1 MIEKIKR
8 TLLEENLIEKGDTV
22 LVGLSGGPDSLCL
35 FDCLCSIREELDLVL
50 MAVHVNHRLRP
61 DVCDEEQERVEK
73 WCYNLD
79 IPCYSM
85 KVNCLEMAKEKSMT
99 SEEAGR
105 EARYEAFLRASRTIK
120 PIPEKS
126 VKIALA
132 HNLEDQGETILM
144 RILRGTGTDGL
155 AGMDYRRQWL
165 EDTVIVRPLLGT
177 SRREIEKYLEE
188 KNLVANQD
196 ATNKEP
202 IYQRNK
208 LRLELIPYIEEHY
221 NPNITDGLNRLG
233 ENARGDRNYF
243 QTLAKDAIEKA
254 SIASIEKG
262 RYSLEKLLDMEA
274 PVRKRAYVMIL
285 AEIGLDQDFTSAH
298 IEAINHLLVQG
309 KTGTSINLP
318 RAYKVEVQYEDVFF
332 YKEDTEASSKAL
344 PMDLLCSKLKLPEG
358 AMVRTRQAGDFISL
372 DMVGRKKIQ
381 DFFIDEKIPRS
392 SRDELPLVAKG
403 GQVIAILGEDILLS
417 EAVSEIITEEENVGP
432 GFGLIRTR
440 VAKGYKLKFEGGYWI
455 IEQTS

>member
-35 FDCLCSIREELDLVL
+35 FNCLCNIRGEMDLQL

-61 DVCDEEQERVEK
+61 GVCDEEQERVEK
-73 WCYNLD
+73 WCHELD

-85 KVNCLEMAKEKSMT
+85 AVNCLLMAKEKSMT

-105 EARYEAFLRASRTIK
+105 EARYEAYLRASRTIK
-120 PIPEKS
+120 KIPGKS

-155 AGMDYRRQWL
+155 AGMDYRRDWL
-165 EDTVIVRPLLGT
+165 ENTVIIRPLLGI
-177 SRREIEKYLEE
+177 SRREIEKYLDE
-188 KNLVANQD
+188 KGLIANLDKSNQ
-196 ATNKEP
+196 EP

-208 LRLELIPYIEEHY
+208 LRLELIPYLKEHY
-221 NPNITDGLNRLG
+221 NPNITDTLNRLG
-233 ENARGDRNYF
+233 ENARGDRDYF
-243 QTLAKDAIEKA
+243 QTLAKEGIKKA
-254 SIASIEKG
+254 FIDRG
-262 RYSLEKLLDMEA
+262 RYILKSLLDLEG

-285 AEIGLDQDFTSAH
+285 AEIGLEQDFTYAH
-298 IEAINHLLVQG
+298 IEALNHLLEQG
-309 KTGTSINLP
+309 KTGTSLYLP
-318 RAYKVEVQYEDVFF
+318 RGYRVRIQYEEVLF
-332 YKEDTEASSKAL
+332 YNEDLGIVNKAL
-344 PMDLLCSKLKLPEG
+344 PIDLLCSKLKLPEG
-358 AMVRTRQAGDFISL
+358 TVVRTREPGDLISL

-381 DFFIDEKIPRS
+381 DFFVDEKIPRN

-403 GQVIAILGEDILLS
+403 NDIIAILGEDILLN
-417 EAVSEIITEEENVGP
+417 EAVTEIITEEENVGP

-440 VAKGYKLKFEGGYWI
+440 VAKGYRLKFEGGYWI

>member
-8 TLLEENLIEKGDTV
+8 ALLEENLIEKGDTV

-35 FDCLCSIREELDLVL
+35 FDCLCNIREELGLML

-61 DVCDEEQERVEK
+61 DVCDQEQERVEK
-73 WCYNLD
+73 WCYDLD

-85 KVNCLEMAKEKSMT
+85 KVNCLDMAKERSMT

-120 PIPEKS
+120 RVPGKS

-155 AGMDYRRQWL
+155 GGMDYRRQWL
-165 EDTVIVRPLLGT
+165 EDTLIVRPLLGT
-177 SRREIEKYLEE
+177 SRIDIEKYLEE
-188 KNLVANQD
+188 KGLVANQD
-196 ATNKEP
+196 RTNQEP

-221 NPNITDGLNRLG
+221 NPNITDCLNRLG

-254 SIASIEKG
+254 SIEKG
-262 RYSLEKLLDMEA
+262 RYSIQKMLDMEA

-285 AEIGLDQDFTSAH
+285 AEIGLEQDFTFAH
-298 IEAINHLLVQG
+298 IEAINHLLVQR
-309 KTGTSINLP
+309 KTGSSIDLP
-318 RAYKVEVQYEDVFF
+318 RGYRVKVQYEDVIF
-332 YKEDTEASSKAL
+332 YNENKGNANKAL
-344 PMDLLCSKLKLPEG
+344 PMDILCSKLKLPEG
-358 AMVRTRQAGDFISL
+358 AVVRTRQAGDFISL

-381 DFFIDEKIPRS
+381 DFFVDEKVPRS

-417 EAVSEIITEEENVGP
+417 EAVNEIITEEENVGP